1 MPSSRRNIQGPR
13 CPGIDLYQPSKRP
26 RGFTPSPQTF
36 AANAEQMA
44 LTRNELAA
52 AVEHG
57 DLAAGTDVDE
67 ALRMLT
73 VLVVGRDFSQQAR
86 F

>member
-1 MPSSRRNIQGPR
+1 
-13 CPGIDLYQPSKRP
+13 
-26 RGFTPSPQTF
+26 
-36 AANAEQMA
+36 MA

-73 VLVVGRDFSQQAR
+73 VVVVGRDFSTSPLFAGSWEYPP
-86 F
+86 